1 MGPALNLTAHPDHH
15 ETAEILADKAN
26 MLPGVQKL
34 NDEISL
40 GADSARM
47 YVSIR

>member
-1 MGPALNLTAHPDHH
+1 MGPVLELTAHPDHH
-15 ETAEILADKAN
+15 KSGKLVADRAS
-26 MLPGVQKL
+26 MIPGIQKL

-47 YVSIR
+47 YVSIH

>member
-1 MGPALNLTAHPDHH
+1 MGPALNLMAHPDHH